1 MVNFMKILHV
11 AHFFY
16 PCLSAGGVVNA
27 SYQIASNQSK
37 DNDVKVISSDS
48 CKERLKFPNGR
59 YDVDVNGIKVDYFRN
74 LSNGFK
80 LKTMLDTPL
89 GAPFK
94 IRKDIKDYD
103 IVHIH
108 EHRQT
113 LAILAS
119 YFARKNNIP
128 YIVQAHGSVL
138 PFFQK
143 EGLKNLFDKVFGFKI
158 LHNASCVFAL
168 TEVEKEQYL
177 KMGVDEDKIEI
188 VPLGINLEEYE
199 NLPAYGKFRSKFNI
213 DENDKL
219 ILFVGR
225 IHEIK
230 GLGLLIDAFNDLVNQ
245 DSEENSL
252 EGNSEDNNED
262 NNEDNGY
269 SIKLAIV
276 GPDDGYLTELE
287 DKIEEYSLE
296 ENVIITGP
304 LYNEEKQEAL
314 VDCDLFVM
322 PSKYE
327 SFTTSGLEAMAC
339 SKPLVLTKNN
349 HIHDWVDGNV
359 GLACEDN
366 KDSLRESIEKILFD
380 EELSLIFARNGQKLI
395 KEKYNWDIINNQILE
410 IYNRYL

>member
-1 MVNFMKILHV
+1 MKILHV

-27 SYQIASNQSK
+27 SYQIASKQAE
-37 DNDVKVISSDS
+37 DNEVKVLSSDS
-48 CKERLKFPNGR
+48 CKERLKFPDGR
-59 YDVDVNGIKVDYFRN
+59 YDLDVNGIKVDYFRN

-80 LKTMLDTPL
+80 LRTMLDTPFA
-89 GAPFK
+89 APFK
-94 IRKDIKDYD
+94 IRKDIKGYE

-113 LAILAS
+113 LAIIAS
-119 YFARKNNIP
+119 HYARKNNIP

-143 EGLKNLFDKVFGFKI
+143 EGLKNLFDKVFGYKI

-199 NLPAYGKFRSKFNI
+199 NLPKKGKFRSKFNI
-213 DENDKL
+213 GDGKL
-219 ILFVGR
+219 ILFIGR
-225 IHEIK
+225 LHEIK
-230 GLGLLIDAFNDLVNQ
+230 GLDLLMETFRNIH
-245 DSEENSL
+245 
-252 EGNSEDNNED
+252 NED
-262 NNEDNGY
+262 D

-276 GPDDGYLTELE
+276 GPDDGYLAKLKE
-287 DKIEEYSLE
+287 KIKEYSLE
-296 ENVIITGP
+296 GNVIITGP
-304 LYNEEKQEAL
+304 LFNEEKQEAL
-314 VDCDLFVM
+314 VDSDLFVM

-359 GLACEDN
+359 GIACDDN
-366 KDSLRESIEKILFD
+366 EDSLGKAIGKLLFD
-380 EELSLIFARNGQKLI
+380 EELSNHYGENGRRLI
-395 KEKYNWDIINNQILE
+395 EKRFNWDMINNQILD
-410 IYNRYL
+410 IYKKFL

>member
-1 MVNFMKILHV
+1 MVDFMKILHV

-27 SYQIASNQSK
+27 SYQIASKQGK

-59 YDVDVNGIKVDYFRN
+59 YDVDVDGIKVDYFKN

-89 GAPFK
+89 AAPFK
-94 IRKDIKDYD
+94 IRKDIKGYD

-113 LAILAS
+113 LAIIAS

-158 LHNASCVFAL
+158 LHNASCVLAL

-199 NLPAYGKFRSKFNI
+199 NLPSYGKFRSKFNI

-230 GLGLLIDAFNDLVNQ
+230 GLDLLLDAFNDLIVQSN
-245 DSEENSL
+245 EK
-252 EGNSEDNNED
+252 NSEDIPCP
-262 NNEDNGY
+262 

-276 GPDDGYLTELE
+276 GPDDGYLVKLE
-287 DKIEEYSLE
+287 EKVKEYSLE
-296 ENVIITGP
+296 ENVIIAGP
-304 LYNEEKQEAL
+304 LYKEEKQEAL
-314 VDCDLFVM
+314 VDCDVFVM

-366 KDSLRESIEKILFD
+366 KDSLREAIEKVIFD
-380 EELSLIFARNGQKLI
+380 EELSQIFARNGKRLI
-395 KEKYNWDIINNQILE
+395 YEKYNWDIINNQILE
-410 IYNRYL
+410 IYKRFL

>member
-1 MVNFMKILHV
+1 MVDFMKILHV

-27 SYQIASNQSK
+27 SYQIASKQGK
-37 DNDVKVISSDS
+37 DDDVKVISSDS

-59 YDVDVNGIKVDYFRN
+59 YDVDVDGIKVDYFKN

-89 GAPFK
+89 AAPFK

-113 LAILAS
+113 LAIIAS

-213 DENDKL
+213 GENDKL

-230 GLGLLIDAFNDLVNQ
+230 GLDLLLDAFNDLIVQSN
-245 DSEENSL
+245 EK
-252 EGNSEDNNED
+252 NSEDIPCP
-262 NNEDNGY
+262 

-276 GPDDGYLTELE
+276 GPDDGYLVKLE
-287 DKIEEYSLE
+287 EKVKEYSLE
-296 ENVIITGP
+296 ENVIIAGP
-304 LYNEEKQEAL
+304 LYKEEKQEAL
-314 VDCDLFVM
+314 VDCDVFVM

-366 KDSLRESIEKILFD
+366 KDSLREAIEKVIFD
-380 EELSLIFARNGQKLI
+380 EELSQIFAENGNKLI
-395 KEKYNWDIINNQILE
+395 KEKYNWDIINDQILE
-410 IYNRYL
+410 IYNKYLIF

>member
-1 MVNFMKILHV
+1 MKILHV

-27 SYQIASNQSK
+27 SYQIASKQA
-37 DNDVKVISSDS
+37 DGNDVKVYTSDS

-59 YDVDVNGIKVDYFRN
+59 YDVDVGGIKVDYFKN
-74 LSNGFK
+74 LSNRFK
-80 LKTMLDTPL
+80 LATMLDTPL
-89 GAPFK
+89 SAPFR
-94 IRKDIKDYD
+94 IRKDIKNHEV
-103 IVHIH
+103 IHIH

-113 LAILAS
+113 LAIFVS
-119 YFARKNNIP
+119 HFAGKNNIP
-128 YIVQAHGSVL
+128 YVVQAHGSVL

-143 EGLKNLFDKVFGFKI
+143 ESLKNLFDKVFGFRI

-177 KMGVDEDKIEI
+177 KMGVEEDKIEI

-199 NLPAYGKFRSKFNI
+199 NLPQKGSFRSRFNI
-213 DENDKL
+213 AEDDKL

-230 GLGLLIDAFNDLVNQ
+230 GLDLLVDAFNDLI
-245 DSEENSL
+245 DH
-252 EGNSEDNNED
+252 
-262 NNEDNGY
+262 NGEV

-276 GPDDGYLTELE
+276 GPDDGYLSKLE
-287 DKIEEYSLE
+287 EKINEYSLK

-304 LYNEEKQEAL
+304 LYKEEKQEAL

-339 SKPLVLTKNN
+339 GKPLVLTKNN

-359 GLACEDN
+359 GIACGDD
-366 KDSLRESIEKILFD
+366 KDSLRKAIETVLFD
-380 EELSLIFARNGQKLI
+380 DDLSAVYGAKGKELI
-395 KEKYNWDIINNQILE
+395 KAKYNWDIINTQILD
-410 IYNRYL
+410 IYKKCL

>member
-1 MVNFMKILHV
+1 MKILHV

-27 SYQIASNQSK
+27 SYQIASKQRE
-37 DNDVKVISSDS
+37 DNDVKVLSTDS

-59 YDVDVNGIKVDYFRN
+59 YDVDVDGIKVDYFKN
-74 LSNGFK
+74 LSNRFK
-80 LKTMLDTPL
+80 MATMLDTPL
-89 GAPFK
+89 FSSFR
-94 IRKDIKDYD
+94 IRKEIGNYE

-113 LAILAS
+113 LAIIVS
-119 YFARKNNIP
+119 HFARKNNIP

-143 EGLKNLFDKVFGFKI
+143 EGLKNLFDKVFGFRI
-158 LHNASCVFAL
+158 LHNADCVFAL
-168 TEVEKEQYL
+168 TEVERKQYL
-177 KMGVDEDKIEI
+177 EMGIDEEKIEI

-199 NLPAYGKFRSKFNI
+199 NLPDFGRFRSKFSI
-213 DENDKL
+213 DDKDKL

-230 GLGLLIDAFNDLVNQ
+230 GLDLLIDSFNDLIH
-245 DSEENSL
+245 L
-252 EGNSEDNNED
+252 NEY
-262 NNEDNGY
+262 ER
-269 SIKLAIV
+269 IKLAIV
-276 GPDDGYLTELE
+276 GPDDGYLNELE
-287 DKIEEYSLE
+287 EKIKTYSLDE
-296 ENVIITGP
+296 KVIITGP

-349 HIHDWVDGNV
+349 HIHDWVDGNC
-359 GLACEDN
+359 GIACDDD
-366 KDSLRESIEKILFD
+366 KDSLRSALEELLFD
-380 EELSLIFARNGQKLI
+380 EDLSRTYGENGRELIDH
-395 KEKYNWDIINNQILE
+395 KYNWNIINKQILD
-410 IYNRYL
+410 IYNRFL

>member
-1 MVNFMKILHV
+1 MVDFMKILHV

-27 SYQIASNQSK
+27 SYQIASKQGK
-37 DNDVKVISSDS
+37 DDDVKVISSDS

-59 YDVDVNGIKVDYFRN
+59 YDVDVDGIKVDYFKN

-89 GAPFK
+89 AAPFK

-113 LAILAS
+113 LAIIAS

-213 DENDKL
+213 GENDKL

-230 GLGLLIDAFNDLVNQ
+230 GLDLLLDAFNDLIVQSN
-245 DSEENSL
+245 EKNSL
-252 EGNSEDNNED
+252 ENIDCS
-262 NNEDNGY
+262 

-276 GPDDGYLTELE
+276 GPDDGYLVKLE
-287 DKIEEYSLE
+287 EKVKEYSLE

-304 LYNEEKQEAL
+304 LYKEEKQEAL
-314 VDCDLFVM
+314 VDCDLFVI

-327 SFTTSGLEAMAC
+327 SFTTSGLDAMAC

-359 GLACEDN
+359 GIACEDN
-366 KDSLRESIEKILFD
+366 KDSLREAIEKVLFD
-380 EELSLIFARNGQKLI
+380 EELSQIFAENGNKLI
-395 KEKYNWDIINNQILE
+395 KEKYNWDIINDQILE
-410 IYNRYL
+410 IYNEYLIF

>member
-1 MVNFMKILHV
+1 MKILHV

-59 YDVDVNGIKVDYFRN
+59 YDVDVDGIKVDYFKN

-89 GAPFK
+89 AAPFK

-113 LAILAS
+113 LAIIAS

-177 KMGVDEDKIEI
+177 KMGVDEERIEI

-199 NLPAYGKFRSKFNI
+199 NLPSFGKFRSKFNI
-213 DENDKL
+213 AENDKL

-230 GLGLLIDAFNDLVNQ
+230 GLGLLIDAFNDLINQ
-245 DSEENSL
+245 NYEKNSL
-252 EGNSEDNNED
+252 EDTG
-262 NNEDNGY
+262 GH

-287 DKIEEYSLE
+287 DKIKEYSLE
-296 ENVIITGP
+296 ENVIIIGP
-304 LYNEEKQEAL
+304 LYKEEKQEAL

-366 KDSLRESIEKILFD
+366 KDSLREAIEKVLFD
-380 EELSLIFARNGQKLI
+380 EELSQIFAENGRKLI
-395 KEKYNWDIINNQILE
+395 NEKYNWDIINDQILE
-410 IYNRYL
+410 IYRKFL

>member
-1 MVNFMKILHV
+1 MKILHV

-59 YDVDVNGIKVDYFRN
+59 YDVDVDGIKVDYFKN

-89 GAPFK
+89 AAPFK

-113 LAILAS
+113 LAIIAS

-177 KMGVDEDKIEI
+177 KMGVDEERIEI

-199 NLPAYGKFRSKFNI
+199 NLPSFGKFRSKFNI
-213 DENDKL
+213 AENDKL

-230 GLGLLIDAFNDLVNQ
+230 GLGLLIGAFNDLINQ
-245 DSEENSL
+245 NYEKNSL
-252 EGNSEDNNED
+252 EDTG
-262 NNEDNGY
+262 GH

-287 DKIEEYSLE
+287 DKIKEYSLE

-304 LYNEEKQEAL
+304 LYKEEKQEAL

-322 PSKYE
+322 TSKYE

-366 KDSLRESIEKILFD
+366 KDSLREAIEKVLFD
-380 EELSLIFARNGQKLI
+380 EELSQIFAENGRKLI
-395 KEKYNWDIINNQILE
+395 NEKYNWDIINYQILE
-410 IYNRYL
+410 IYRKFL

>member
-1 MVNFMKILHV
+1 MKILHV

-27 SYQIASNQSK
+27 SYQIASKQAE
-37 DNDVKVISSDS
+37 DNEVKVITSDS
-48 CKERLKFPNGR
+48 CKERLKFPKGR

-74 LSNGFK
+74 LSNRFK
-80 LKTMLDTPL
+80 LATMLDTPL
-89 GAPFK
+89 YAPFRIK
-94 IRKDIKDYD
+94 NCIRDYD

-113 LAILAS
+113 LAILAAH
-119 YFARKNNIP
+119 YARKNNIP
-128 YIVQAHGSVL
+128 YIVQDHGSVL

-143 EGLKNLFDKVFGFKI
+143 EGLKNLFDKAFGFRI

-177 KMGVDEDKIEI
+177 KMGVDEERIEI

-199 NLPAYGKFRSKFNI
+199 NLPEHGQFRSRFNI
-213 DENDKL
+213 CDDDKL

-225 IHEIK
+225 LHEIK
-230 GLGLLIDAFNDLVNQ
+230 GLDLLMDSFNDFIKN
-245 DSEENSL
+245 
-252 EGNSEDNNED
+252 EGNDDECS
-262 NNEDNGY
+262 

-276 GPDDGYLTELE
+276 GPDDGYLSHLE
-287 DKIEEYSLE
+287 EKVGEYSLE
-296 ENVIITGP
+296 ENVIVTGP
-304 LYNEEKQEAL
+304 LYNDEKRQAL

-339 SKPLVLTKNN
+339 GKPLVLTKNN

-359 GLACEDN
+359 GIACDDN
-366 KDSLRESIEKILFD
+366 NDSLRKALEKMLFD
-380 EELSLIFARNGQKLI
+380 EDLAKAYGENGKRLIA
-395 KEKYNWDIINNQILE
+395 EKYNWDIINKQILY
-410 IYNRYL
+410 IYNRFL

>member
-230 GLGLLIDAFNDLVNQ
+230 GLGLLIDAFNDLINQ

-252 EGNSEDNNED
+252 EGNSEDNS
-262 NNEDNGY
+262 EDNGH

>member
-27 SYQIASNQSK
+27 SYQIASKQGK

-59 YDVDVNGIKVDYFRN
+59 YDVDVDGIKVDYFKN

-89 GAPFK
+89 AAPFK
-94 IRKDIKDYD
+94 IRKDIKGYD

-113 LAILAS
+113 LAIIAS

-199 NLPAYGKFRSKFNI
+199 NLPSYGKFRSKFNI

-230 GLGLLIDAFNDLVNQ
+230 GLDLLLDAFNDLIVQSN
-245 DSEENSL
+245 EK
-252 EGNSEDNNED
+252 NSEDIPCP
-262 NNEDNGY
+262 

-276 GPDDGYLTELE
+276 GPDDGYLVKLE
-287 DKIEEYSLE
+287 EKVKEYSLE
-296 ENVIITGP
+296 ENVIIAGP
-304 LYNEEKQEAL
+304 LYKEEKQEAL
-314 VDCDLFVM
+314 VDCDVFVM

-359 GLACEDN
+359 GLACADN
-366 KDSLRESIEKILFD
+366 KDSLREAIEKVIFD
-380 EELSLIFARNGQKLI
+380 EELSQIFARNGKRLI
-395 KEKYNWDIINNQILE
+395 YEKYNWDIINNQILE
-410 IYNRYL
+410 IYRRFL

>member
-37 DNDVKVISSDS
+37 GNDVKVISSDS

-89 GAPFK
+89 EAPFK

-252 EGNSEDNNED
+252 EGNG
-262 NNEDNGY
+262 EDNGH

-287 DKIEEYSLE
+287 DKIKEYSLE

>member
-1 MVNFMKILHV
+1 MVDFMKILHV

-27 SYQIASNQSK
+27 SYQIASKQGK
-37 DNDVKVISSDS
+37 DDDVKVISSDS

-59 YDVDVNGIKVDYFRN
+59 YDVDVDGIKVDYFKN

-89 GAPFK
+89 AAPFK

-113 LAILAS
+113 LAIIAS

-213 DENDKL
+213 GENDKL

-230 GLGLLIDAFNDLVNQ
+230 GLDLLLDAFNDLIVQSN
-245 DSEENSL
+245 EKNSL
-252 EGNSEDNNED
+252 ENIDCS
-262 NNEDNGY
+262 

-276 GPDDGYLTELE
+276 GPDDGYLVKLE
-287 DKIEEYSLE
+287 EKVKEYSLE
-296 ENVIITGP
+296 ENVIIAGP
-304 LYNEEKQEAL
+304 LYKEEKQEAL
-314 VDCDLFVM
+314 VDCDVFVM

-359 GLACEDN
+359 GIACEDN
-366 KDSLRESIEKILFD
+366 KDSLREAIEKVLFD
-380 EELSLIFARNGQKLI
+380 EELSQIFAENGNKLI
-395 KEKYNWDIINNQILE
+395 KEKYNWDIINDQILE
-410 IYNRYL
+410 IYNKYLIF

>member
-1 MVNFMKILHV
+1 MKILHV

-27 SYQIASNQSK
+27 SYQIASKQRE
-37 DNDVKVISSDS
+37 DNDVKVLSTDS

-59 YDVDVNGIKVDYFRN
+59 YDVDVDGIKVDYFKN
-74 LSNGFK
+74 LSNRFK
-80 LKTMLDTPL
+80 MATMLDTPL
-89 GAPFK
+89 FSSFR
-94 IRKDIKDYD
+94 IRKEIGNYE

-113 LAILAS
+113 LAIIVS
-119 YFARKNNIP
+119 HFARKNNIP

-143 EGLKNLFDKVFGFKI
+143 EGLKNLFDKVFGFRI
-158 LHNASCVFAL
+158 LHNADCVFAL
-168 TEVEKEQYL
+168 TEVERKQYL
-177 KMGVDEDKIEI
+177 EMGIDEEKIEI

-199 NLPAYGKFRSKFNI
+199 NLPDFGRFRSKFNI
-213 DENDKL
+213 DDGDKL

-230 GLGLLIDAFNDLVNQ
+230 GLDLLIDSFNDLIH
-245 DSEENSL
+245 L
-252 EGNSEDNNED
+252 NED
-262 NNEDNGY
+262 EG
-269 SIKLAIV
+269 IKLAIV
-276 GPDDGYLTELE
+276 GPDDGYLNEL
-287 DKIEEYSLE
+287 DGKIKTYSLDE
-296 ENVIITGP
+296 KVIITGP
-304 LYNEEKQEAL
+304 LYKEEKQEAL

-349 HIHDWVDGNV
+349 HIHDWVDGNC
-359 GLACEDN
+359 GIACDDD
-366 KDSLRESIEKILFD
+366 KDSLRSAIEELLFD
-380 EELSLIFARNGQKLI
+380 EDLSRTYGENGRELIDN
-395 KEKYNWDIINNQILE
+395 KYNWNIINKQILE
-410 IYNRYL
+410 IYNRFL

>member
-1 MVNFMKILHV
+1 MVDFMKILHV

-27 SYQIASNQSK
+27 SYQIASKQGK
-37 DNDVKVISSDS
+37 DDDVKVISSDS

-59 YDVDVNGIKVDYFRN
+59 YDVDVDGIKVDYFKN

-89 GAPFK
+89 AAPFK

-113 LAILAS
+113 LAIIAS

-213 DENDKL
+213 GENDKL

-230 GLGLLIDAFNDLVNQ
+230 GLDLLIDAFNDLIVQSN
-245 DSEENSL
+245 EKNSL
-252 EGNSEDNNED
+252 ENIDCS
-262 NNEDNGY
+262 

-276 GPDDGYLTELE
+276 GPDDGYLVKLE
-287 DKIEEYSLE
+287 EKVKEYSLE

-304 LYNEEKQEAL
+304 LYKEEKQEAL
-314 VDCDLFVM
+314 VDCDLFVI

-359 GLACEDN
+359 GIACEDN
-366 KDSLRESIEKILFD
+366 KDSLREAIEKVLFD
-380 EELSLIFARNGQKLI
+380 EELSQIFASNFRNLQ
-395 KEKYNWDIINNQILE
+395 QISLKF
-410 IYNRYL
+410 

>member
-1 MVNFMKILHV
+1 MKILHV
-11 AHFFY
+11 AHFFI

-27 SYQIASNQSK
+27 SYQIASKQAE
-37 DNDVKVISSDS
+37 DNDVKVLSTDS
-48 CKERLKFPNGR
+48 CKERLKFPDGR
-59 YDVDVNGIKVDYFRN
+59 YDVDVDGIMVDYFKN
-74 LSNGFK
+74 LSNRFK
-80 LKTMLDTPL
+80 MATMLDTPFS
-89 GAPFK
+89 APFR
-94 IRKDIKDYD
+94 IRKEIKDYE

-113 LAILAS
+113 LAIIAS
-119 YFARKNNIP
+119 HFARKNNIP

-158 LHNASCVFAL
+158 LHNAACVLAL

-199 NLPAYGKFRSKFNI
+199 NLPDYGRFRSKFNI
-213 DENDKL
+213 SDDDKL

-230 GLGLLIDAFNDLVNQ
+230 GLDLLIDSFNDLIDLN
-245 DSEENSL
+245 ENK
-252 EGNSEDNNED
+252 N
-262 NNEDNGY
+262 
-269 SIKLAIV
+269 IKLAIV
-276 GPDDGYLTELE
+276 GPDDGYLAELE
-287 DKIEEYSLE
+287 DKIRAYSLDD
-296 ENVIITGP
+296 NLIVTGP
-304 LYNEEKQEAL
+304 LYKEEKQEAL

-349 HIHDWVDGNV
+349 HIHDWVDGNC
-359 GLACEDN
+359 GLACDDD
-366 KDSLRESIEKILFD
+366 KDSLRSAIEKLLFD
-380 EELSLIFARNGQKLI
+380 EDLSKTYGENGKRLI
-395 KEKYNWDIINNQILE
+395 KEKYNWDMINKQILE
-410 IYNRYL
+410 IYEKLL

>member
-27 SYQIASNQSK
+27 SYQIASKQSE

-48 CKERLKFPNGR
+48 CKERLRFPNGR
-59 YDVDVNGIKVDYFRN
+59 YDVDVDGIKVDYFRN

-89 GAPFK
+89 AAPFK
-94 IRKDIKDYD
+94 IRNDIKGYD
-103 IVHIH
+103 IIHIH

-113 LAILAS
+113 LAIFAS

-128 YIVQAHGSVL
+128 YVVQAHGSVL

-143 EGLKNLFDKVFGFKI
+143 EGLKNIFDKVFGFKI

-177 KMGVDEDKIEI
+177 KRGVDEDKIEI
-188 VPLGINLEEYE
+188 VPLGINLDEYE
-199 NLPAYGKFRSKFNI
+199 NLPDYGKFRSKFNI
-213 DENDKL
+213 GENDKL

-230 GLGLLIDAFNDLVNQ
+230 GLGLLIDSFNDLINQ
-245 DSEENSL
+245 HNENHSL
-252 EGNSEDNNED
+252 EDISSS
-262 NNEDNGY
+262 

-276 GPDDGYLTELE
+276 GPDDGYLVKLE
-287 DKIEEYSLE
+287 DKIKEYSLE
-296 ENVIITGP
+296 DNVIITGP
-304 LYNEEKQEAL
+304 LYKEEKQEAL

-349 HIHDWVDGNV
+349 HIHDWVDGSV
-359 GLACEDN
+359 GLACDDN
-366 KDSLRESIEKILFD
+366 KDSLREAIEKVLFD
-380 EELSLIFARNGQKLI
+380 EDLSLIFARNGQKLI
-395 KEKYNWDIINNQILE
+395 KEKYNWDIINDQILE

>member
-27 SYQIASNQSK
+27 SYQIASKQSE

-48 CKERLKFPNGR
+48 CKERLRFPNGR
-59 YDVDVNGIKVDYFRN
+59 YDVDVDGIKVDYFRN

-89 GAPFK
+89 AAPFK
-94 IRKDIKDYD
+94 IRNDIKGYD
-103 IVHIH
+103 IIHIH

-113 LAILAS
+113 LAIFAS

-128 YIVQAHGSVL
+128 YVVQAHGSVL

-143 EGLKNLFDKVFGFKI
+143 EGLKNIFDKVFGFKI

-177 KMGVDEDKIEI
+177 KRGVDEDKIEI
-188 VPLGINLEEYE
+188 VPLGINLDEYE
-199 NLPAYGKFRSKFNI
+199 NLPDYGKFRSKFNI
-213 DENDKL
+213 GENDKL

-230 GLGLLIDAFNDLVNQ
+230 GLGLLIDSFNDLINQ
-245 DSEENSL
+245 HNENHSL
-252 EGNSEDNNED
+252 EDISSS
-262 NNEDNGY
+262 

-276 GPDDGYLTELE
+276 GPDDGYLVKLE
-287 DKIEEYSLE
+287 DKIKEYSLE
-296 ENVIITGP
+296 DNVIITGP
-304 LYNEEKQEAL
+304 LYKEEKQEAL

-359 GLACEDN
+359 GLACDDN
-366 KDSLRESIEKILFD
+366 KDSLREAIEKVLFD
-380 EELSLIFARNGQKLI
+380 EDLSLIFARNGQKLI
-395 KEKYNWDIINNQILE
+395 KEKYNWDIINDQILE

>member
-27 SYQIASNQSK
+27 SYQIASKQSR
-37 DNDVKVISSDS
+37 DNEVKVFSSDS

-59 YDVDVNGIKVDYFRN
+59 YDVDVNGIKVDYFKN
-74 LSNGFK
+74 LSNRFK
-80 LKTMLDTPL
+80 LATMLDTPL
-89 GAPFK
+89 AAPFK
-94 IRKDIKDYD
+94 IRNDIRNYD
-103 IVHIH
+103 IIHIH

-113 LAILAS
+113 LAIFVTYYAS
-119 YFARKNNIP
+119 KNNIP

-143 EGLKNLFDKVFGFKI
+143 ESLKNLFDKVFGFRI
-158 LHNASCVFAL
+158 LHNAACVFAL

-199 NLPAYGKFRSKFNI
+199 NLPSFGMFRSKFNI
-213 DENDKL
+213 GYDDKL

-225 IHEIK
+225 LHEIK
-230 GLGLLIDAFNDLVNQ
+230 GLDLLIEAFNDLINKH
-245 DSEENSL
+245 
-252 EGNSEDNNED
+252 DNLGDLDESH
-262 NNEDNGY
+262 

-276 GPDDGYLTELE
+276 GPDDGYLFKLE
-287 DKIEEYSLE
+287 EKIKEYSLE

-304 LYNEEKQEAL
+304 LYKEEKQEAL

-359 GLACEDN
+359 GIACDDD
-366 KDSLRESIEKILFD
+366 KVSLREAILKILSD
-380 EELSLIFARNGQKLI
+380 EDLALSFGENGKKLI
-395 KEKYNWDIINNQILE
+395 QEKYNWDMINDQILD
-410 IYNRYL
+410 IYKKFL